1 MLYAGIRKVVLQMK
15 LDRVIAVRNNKTV
28 YRDGDKVIK
37 LFSES
42 YSKAEIFNEAV
53 NQARVEEI
61 GLNTPK
67 VLEVTKYEGKWA
79 IVSEFIAGKTLAELM
94 RENPEKTDEYI
105 SMFVDLQMSI
115 HEKHDPML
123 NDLKETLWKKISI
136 TDLDATQRYDLHN
149 RLQAMPKHNKVCHGD
164 FNTSNVI
171 ITSDG
176 TPYILDWA
184 HVAQGNASA
193 DVAKSFLLFRINGEN
208 ELSEKYLTE
217 FCEKSDVEMRYV
229 KTWLPL
235 VAAARLAKGNE
246 NERDI
251 LIKLVNYL
259 G

>member
-1 MLYAGIRKVVLQMK
+1 MSQAGIRKVVLQMK

-37 LFSES
+37 LFNES
-42 YSKAEIFNEAV
+42 YSKADIFNEAV

-61 GLNTPK
+61 VLNIPK
-67 VLEVTKYEGKWA
+67 VLEVTKYDGKWA
-79 IVSEFIAGKTLAELM
+79 IVSEFISGKTLAELLKEYP
-94 RENPEKTDEYI
+94 ENTDEYI
-105 SMFVDLQMSI
+105 SMFVDLQMTVHS
-115 HEKHDPML
+115 KRDPML
-123 NDLKETLWKKISI
+123 NDLKEALWKRISQ

-149 RLQAMPKHNKVCHGD
+149 RLQEMPKHDKVCHGD
-164 FNTSNVI
+164 FNTSNVV

-208 ELSEKYLTE
+208 ELAEKYLTE
-217 FCEKSDVEMRYV
+217 FCNKSDVELQYV
-229 KTWLPL
+229 KKWLPL
-235 VAAARLAKGNE
+235 VAAARLDKGYE
-246 NERDI
+246 NEREM
-251 LIKLVNYL
+251 LMKFVNYL